1 MKIGIDIDDTTF
13 LTVKS
18 MLKYADKFEEEKSGK
33 IIKRNTL
40 GLIKNRYYLMAIYG
54 WDKETKFDF
63 FNKYYKNVLE
73 ECTMLPFANKVI
85 QKLKEEGD
93 SIHFI
98 TARLMNINDC
108 DTEGITKKSLKDN
121 DIPYDSLNLQISDK
135 LTFCKENKIDLCI
148 EDSYETCLEL
158 TNNGIKSILMTTKM
172 NENIDAKKI
181 ERVNNWNEIYNKIEQ
196 YKNQQILKR
205 RQKMSETTG
214 IIYILTNEAMPGL
227 IKIGKTKNI
236 KERLQK
242 LDTTGVPLPFK
253 LHYAIEV
260 EDYEQKEK
268 FLHRG
273 LSKFRVRTN
282 REFFKFEPEDAM
294 ALLQA
299 IGGKEVSLEYRDVAI
314 DEKGKEI
321 IEDYNDRLPQ
331 APITTFEM
339 LKIDIGQE
347 LTFTRD
353 EKIVCKVYDNRKV
366 EYKGKIYSLSNLTRE
381 ILISK
386 YHGRS
391 KHVNGFQYW
400 KYEDEILVDR
410 RERLESEEEKAE

>member
-196 YKNQQILKR
+196 YKNQ
-205 RQKMSETTG
+205 
-214 IIYILTNEAMPGL
+214 
-227 IKIGKTKNI
+227 
-236 KERLQK
+236 
-242 LDTTGVPLPFK
+242 
-253 LHYAIEV
+253 
-260 EDYEQKEK
+260 
-268 FLHRG
+268 
-273 LSKFRVRTN
+273 
-282 REFFKFEPEDAM
+282 
-294 ALLQA
+294 
-299 IGGKEVSLEYRDVAI
+299 
-314 DEKGKEI
+314 
-321 IEDYNDRLPQ
+321 
-331 APITTFEM
+331 
-339 LKIDIGQE
+339 
-347 LTFTRD
+347 
-353 EKIVCKVYDNRKV
+353 
-366 EYKGKIYSLSNLTRE
+366 
-381 ILISK
+381 
-386 YHGRS
+386 
-391 KHVNGFQYW
+391 
-400 KYEDEILVDR
+400 
-410 RERLESEEEKAE
+410 